1 VFADES
7 ATLAHIFSPVA
18 PAAVQTQLSI
28 MATHGINQGNFFK
41 WANWGS
47 WVEEIL
53 CDLVGLVTFGPSF
66 VAAQCNLLPSINP
79 NMHGFGQDHPSPAWR
94 INLILRGAEILG
106 LDALPPQTHP
116 SRPKIHE
123 FWTKMRSSRTADPWF
138 DVLSDAQ
145 LNDALSGVS
154 VLLTQHPP
162 AGYTKPD
169 VEAVWKLV
177 SSLERG
183 VPPVGYTLTADGTP
197 VCEHRDFREIL
208 YAGWIASVQQ
218 GAASFQLVNRLCE
231 HAIMQQSAIDI
242 QMKG

>member
-1 VFADES
+1 
-7 ATLAHIFSPVA
+7 
-18 PAAVQTQLSI
+18 
-28 MATHGINQGNFFK
+28 
-41 WANWGS
+41 
-47 WVEEIL
+47 
-53 CDLVGLVTFGPSF
+53 
-66 VAAQCNLLPSINP
+66 
-79 NMHGFGQDHPSPAWR
+79 
-94 INLILRGAEILG
+94 
-106 LDALPPQTHP
+106 
-116 SRPKIHE
+116 
-123 FWTKMRSSRTADPWF
+123 MRSSRTADPWF